1 MNKFLKT
8 KDFKIIII
16 SSLIPIFLM
25 ILWNFNNI
33 GLPIADANDFIGAAG
48 RISNYFWNG
57 EIFKGLYELYS
68 EKPWRPVTFHLLLF
82 PFMLI

>member
-1 MNKFLKT
+1 
-8 KDFKIIII
+8 
-16 SSLIPIFLM
+16 M

-33 GLPIADANDFIGAAG
+33 ELPIADANDFIGAAG

-82 PFMLI
+82 PFMLISKNNIIFTSTCVHIICLFL